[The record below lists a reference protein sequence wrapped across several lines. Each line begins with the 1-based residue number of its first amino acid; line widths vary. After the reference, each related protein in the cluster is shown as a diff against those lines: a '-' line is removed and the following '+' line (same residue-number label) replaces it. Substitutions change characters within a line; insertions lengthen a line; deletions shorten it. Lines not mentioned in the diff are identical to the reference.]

1 MIRFL
6 LLFLLLSLPVA
17 ALAQTEGRDFVP
29 LTNLPGITEVAGQPD
44 LGPFLNNLYRLL
56 IGAAAVIA
64 VIQIMR
70 AGIMFMTN
78 KGSVSENEQA
88 RHLIQMSVVGLV
100 LILSPVIVFSIIN
113 PEILNLQVNTS
124 ALQTQIGDITVSEG
138 GGEVVEGD
146 TDGDGDAD
154 DDDVPINRGEFYSAL
169 PASSVEMANVYR
181 TACNDASIA
190 TNLREIIKSKRP
202 KGPSAQVGPDG
213 ETVYTLFCESF
224 SQNFTRYTLGVKNP
238 ESPNSGVYLAETEVA
253 WAPGFQY
260 KYGLYEQGCAADG
273 GNLRRDA
280 DWAWSGYGNCSAE
293 VEASVFEAH
302 NASDETHAVNCQQV
316 EYSCVEAE

>member
-1 MIRFL
+1 MIRFFLVLVL
-6 LLFLLLSLPVA
+6 LAVPTVIF
-17 ALAQTEGRDFVP
+17 AQTEGADFVP
-29 LTNLPGITEVAGQPD
+29 LTNLPGIAEVAGEPD

-88 RHLIQMSVVGLV
+88 RHLIQMSVIGLV

-113 PEILNLQVNTS
+113 PEILNLTVNTS
-124 ALQTQIGDITVSEG
+124 SLKTNIGDVTVSEG
-138 GGEVVEGD
+138 GGEVVDGD

-154 DDDVPINRGEFYSAL
+154 DDDVPIMPGEFFSAL
-169 PASSVEMANVYR
+169 NASSVEMANLYR
-181 TACNDASIA
+181 TACNDATIA
-190 TNLREIIKSKRP
+190 ENLREIIKNKRP
-202 KGPSAQVGPDG
+202 KGPNAQIGNDG

-238 ESPNSGVYLAETEVA
+238 ESPNSGVFLAETEVA

-260 KYGLYEQGCAADG
+260 KYGLYEQGCASDG
-273 GNLRRDA
+273 GNLRRDP
-280 DWAWSGYGNCSAE
+280 DLFWSGYGNCSAE

-302 NASDETHAVNCQQV
+302 NASEETHAVNCQQV